1 MTEKQIEQ
9 QEKFLKKYFSENGR
23 VKQLSLL
30 KDYMLALPPEELK
43 KFMLEPLDF
52 LEKAL
57 KSADVNEE
65 RKRKIFDH
73 LEEMIFLMKGKVVV

>member
-1 MTEKQIEQ
+1 MDDNKFLEKYFTEKDRQ
-9 QEKFLKKYFSENGR
+9 
-23 VKQLSLL
+23 KQLSLL
-30 KDYMLALPPEELK
+30 KDYMLSLPPDELK

-57 KSADVNEE
+57 KSTDVSEE

-73 LEEMIFLMKGKVVV
+73 LERMIYLMKGKVVV

>member
-1 MTEKQIEQ
+1 MENN
-9 QEKFLKKYFSENGR
+9 KFLEKYFAEKDR
-23 VKQLSLL
+23 QKQLSLL
-30 KDYMLALPPEELK
+30 KDYMLSLPPDELK

-57 KSADVNEE
+57 KSTDISEE
-65 RKRKIFDH
+65 RKRRIFDH